1 MVLHAWI
8 KRLINERRVV
18 GKGRRPMCKGRVME
32 RRQRMENSSSASFF
46 REQVQG

>member
-18 GKGRRPMCKGRVME
+18 GKGRRPTCKGPEME